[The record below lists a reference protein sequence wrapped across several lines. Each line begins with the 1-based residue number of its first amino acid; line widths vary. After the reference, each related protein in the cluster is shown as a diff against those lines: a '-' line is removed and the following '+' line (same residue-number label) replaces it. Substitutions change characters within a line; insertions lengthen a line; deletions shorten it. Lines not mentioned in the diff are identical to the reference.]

1 MRRWKMSEVEPSLD
15 ELLGDEIMIPVMR
28 SAGLNADELRAELQL
43 AASRLARVRTR
54 SPTESS
60 CCWT

>member
-28 SAGLNADELRAELQL
+28 SAGLSADELRAELRL
-43 AASRLARVRTR
+43 AASRLAHVRTR